1 VSDATDKRPGG
12 TFGLHG
18 RPVARIGYGAM
29 QLGGMSG
36 QPSDRETA
44 VAVLREAVRLGVN
57 HIDTAQFYGPGVA
70 NELIHAALHPYPDDL
85 VLATKVGA
93 QQNEGTGLTAAQ
105 RPEQLRAGVEANL
118 RGLAVERVDVVN
130 LRRMDTKPGI
140 LAHGDQIVDLDSQ
153 LAELVAL
160 RDEGKIGAIG
170 LSNVTPEQLRQALPT
185 GLACV
190 QNAYSLLDRSS
201 EPLLGLCRQHD
212 LAWVP
217 FFPLGSA
224 FAGMPKVTDQPAVVR
239 AADALGATP
248 TQIGLAWLLAHAANI
263 LLIPGTSSLTHLI
276 ENVAA
281 ADVRLDPDTIE
292 ILDGHPA

>member
-1 VSDATDKRPGG
+1 MSGTTDKRPGG
-12 TFGLHG
+12 TFPLDG
-18 RPVARIGYGAM
+18 RSVARIGYGAM

-36 QPSDRETA
+36 QPRDRETA

-57 HIDTAQFYGPGVA
+57 HIDTAQFYGPGAA

-85 VLATKVGA
+85 VLVTKVGA
-93 QQNEGTGLTAAQ
+93 QESERTGLTAAQ
-105 RPEQLRAGVEANL
+105 HPEQLRAAVEANL
-118 RGLAVERVDVVN
+118 RALAVDRVDVVN
-130 LRRMDTKPGI
+130 LRRMDAKPGI

-160 RDEGKIGAIG
+160 RNEGKIGAIG
-170 LSNVTPEQLRQALPT
+170 LSNVSADQVRQALPT

-190 QNAYSLLDRSS
+190 QNAYSLLDRSN
-201 EPLLGLCRQHD
+201 EPLVDLCRQHD

-224 FAGMPKVTDQPAVVR
+224 FSGMPKVTDQPAVVR

-248 TQIGLAWLLAHAANI
+248 AQIGLAWLLAHAPNI
-263 LLIPGTSSLTHLI
+263 LLIPGTASLTHLI

-292 ILDGHPA
+292 TLDGHLA